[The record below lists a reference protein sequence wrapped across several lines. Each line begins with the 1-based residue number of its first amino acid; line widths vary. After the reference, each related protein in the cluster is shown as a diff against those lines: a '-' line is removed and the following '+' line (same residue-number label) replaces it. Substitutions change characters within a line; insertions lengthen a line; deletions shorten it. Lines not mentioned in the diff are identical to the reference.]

1 MASQLK
7 IPLPTSVNKELQLA
21 NDFVQYTGCNIFLT
35 GKAGTGKTT
44 FLHNLKKNTAKRMI
58 ITAPTGVAAINAGG
72 VTLHSFFQLPFGP
85 FVPGSDAYERSRQHQ
100 FRFSKEKKQIM
111 QSLDLLVIDEISM
124 VRADLLDAVD
134 SVLRNHRRNNKPFG
148 GVQLL
153 MIGDLHQLSPVA
165 KQAEW
170 QTIQQYYESVY
181 FFSSKAIAD
190 TELVTIELKHIYRQS
205 DVNFIKLLNQVRD
218 NILDKSAMSALNQR
232 YIEDFVPDKNQGYI
246 TLTTHNRNAESINH
260 IQLEQLTEAEHQFQA
275 EVSGDFPEH
284 IYPTMETLLLKEGA
298 QVMFVRN
305 DSSTEKLYYNG
316 KIGKIGSVSENFI
329 SVICPED
336 KKEIMVSR
344 IVWENIKY
352 TMNKE
357 TKEIKEDI
365 IGKFEQYPLKLAWA
379 ITIHKS
385 QGLTFD
391 KAIIDAKAAFAHGQ
405 VYVALSRCKTLE
417 GIVLSYPISSK
428 GVGTDEAVKRFNKS
442 ISKNLP
448 SEKQLYTE
456 KINFQQALLLECFN
470 FQSLQNRLDYLL
482 RLLLGNKNVIQISG
496 GIDTYQLE
504 KEAVENIFKVS
515 KNFSHQL
522 STIFNDN
529 NLPESDMYILERI
542 SKASVWFQEKF
553 ESVFSDVVKK
563 IYIETD
569 NTKLRSKI
577 NNALNNLKQ
586 EIAVKLAGVKSC
598 ENKFLPANYL
608 RSVSHAMVD
617 FVPDRIKKQKLP
629 DYTES
634 DIKHSQLVK
643 ILKEWRSKIAKEQK
657 IAHFQI
663 LHQRV
668 LIQIVVRLP
677 ENLQELQKI
686 NGVGP
691 KTIDKYGNDLLE
703 MIKEYR
709 NKLSVDK
716 K

>member
-1 MASQLK
+1 
-7 IPLPTSVNKELQLA
+7 
-21 NDFVQYTGCNIFLT
+21 
-35 GKAGTGKTT
+35 
-44 FLHNLKKNTAKRMI
+44 
-58 ITAPTGVAAINAGG
+58 
-72 VTLHSFFQLPFGP
+72 
-85 FVPGSDAYERSRQHQ
+85 
-100 FRFSKEKKQIM
+100 
-111 QSLDLLVIDEISM
+111 
-124 VRADLLDAVD
+124 
-134 SVLRNHRRNNKPFG
+134 
-148 GVQLL
+148 
-153 MIGDLHQLSPVA
+153 
-165 KQAEW
+165 
-170 QTIQQYYESVY
+170 
-181 FFSSKAIAD
+181 
-190 TELVTIELKHIYRQS
+190 
-205 DVNFIKLLNQVRD
+205 
-218 NILDKSAMSALNQR
+218 
-232 YIEDFVPDKNQGYI
+232 
-246 TLTTHNRNAESINH
+246 
-260 IQLEQLTEAEHQFQA
+260 
-275 EVSGDFPEH
+275 
-284 IYPTMETLLLKEGA
+284 
-298 QVMFVRN
+298 
-305 DSSTEKLYYNG
+305 
-316 KIGKIGSVSENFI
+316 SVSENFI

-344 IVWENIKY
+344 IIWENIKY
-352 TMNKE
+352 TMDKE
-357 TKEIKEDI
+357 TREIEEDI

-417 GIVLSYPISSK
+417 GIVLSHPLSSK

-470 FQSLQNRLDYLL
+470 FQSLQNRLDYFL

-529 NLPESDMYILERI
+529 NLPESDVYILERI

-553 ESVFSDVVKK
+553 ESVFLEVIKK

-586 EIAVKLAGVKSC
+586 EILVKLAGVKSC
-598 ENKFLPANYL
+598 EKQFLPANYL

-617 FVPDRIKKQKLP
+617 FVPDRVKKQKLP

-677 ENLQELQKI
+677 DTLKELEKI

-691 KTIDKYGNDLLE
+691 KTIDKYGNELLE
-703 MIKEYR
+703 MIKDYR
-709 NKLSVDK
+709 NKLSIDK